1 MAKEHNTNPEPGV
14 TGEASELTVLL
25 ADDDAAIRRLA
36 GQVLRSSGYTVLEA
50 ADGVEALKVT
60 EQHPEPITCF

>member
-14 TGEASELTVLL
+14 TGEASEVTVLL

-36 GQVLRSSGYTVLEA
+36 GQVLRSSDTRC
-50 ADGVEALKVT
+50 LKPRT
-60 EQHPEPITCF
+60 AWKR

>member
-36 GQVLRSSGYTVLEA
+36 GAGPPVLRIHGA
-50 ADGVEALKVT
+50 
-60 EQHPEPITCF
+60 

>member
-14 TGEASELTVLL
+14 TGEASGLTVLL
-25 ADDDAAIRRLA
+25 TDDDAAIRRLA

-50 ADGVEALKVT
+50 ADGVEALKVA
-60 EQHPEPITCF
+60 EQHPEPITCY